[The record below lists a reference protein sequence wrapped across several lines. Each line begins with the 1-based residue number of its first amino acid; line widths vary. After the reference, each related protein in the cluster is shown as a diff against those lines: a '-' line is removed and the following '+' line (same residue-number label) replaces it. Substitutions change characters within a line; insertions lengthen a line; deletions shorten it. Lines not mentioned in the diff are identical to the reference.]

1 MQPAVTNTQ
10 VSYNVPD
17 GVTVTAIPKASLPSI
32 FIGERLIVYAM
43 IQQSSPPS
51 EVQEGSVCL
60 TGDLLGAKVE
70 HNMKF
75 QIPFAVTKENMLQVS
90 TIHHLAA
97 KKLIKEM
104 KLDLDTSHGERR
116 AEIIQLSCDSNV
128 ISSLTAFIAID
139 EERKEAVKGSLE
151 IWDIL
156 PEYEEGLYLCEPV
169 PAMNCYMIASAC
181 SQSPSRFHD
190 DTVYGS
196 NRIETYG
203 FPTFGS
209 ASQDDEVTM
218 PFSLDDEDYS
228 NDEWEEHMSTTVE
241 SASYSPPKVCS
252 KKKSKGMSFKGF
264 SLPKIFGR
272 SKEKSAASTSPFVKE
287 PSFAAEPK
295 KKADKPIAKNPL
307 TIIIS
312 LQLASGAWKMST
324 EVADVIAKTIAE
336 LKDSCPVSCEGDMET
351 IWATIIVLVYLQLR
365 QSKFKDEW
373 ELVAAKAEA
382 WLTKQ
387 NLPQE
392 CSIKVLREKGTAF
405 LS

>member
-51 EVQEGSVCL
+51 EVQEGSVRL

-104 KLDLDTSHGERR
+104 ELDLDTCRGERR

-151 IWDIL
+151 NWDIL
-156 PEYEEGLYLCEPV
+156 PEGSYLVASMPQRLRFKAIKKSTLSAALSKSKTTERFLYQGSSFAVEPD
-169 PAMNCYMIASAC
+169 N
-181 SQSPSRFHD
+181 
-190 DTVYGS
+190 
-196 NRIETYG
+196 
-203 FPTFGS
+203 
-209 ASQDDEVTM
+209 
-218 PFSLDDEDYS
+218 
-228 NDEWEEHMSTTVE
+228 NDEWEEYMSTTVE

-264 SLPKIFGR
+264 SQPKIFGR

-351 IWATIIVLVYLQLR
+351 IWATIIVLLYLQLR